1 MKKAFQLPSSENF
14 AEAPSRDA
22 FDKIN
27 TTMRENSSV
36 DLLEYVAKLLLYDD
50 IIRHITTISFGR
62 AIDESQGLVQILRD
76 VLPDLETCI
85 NSAGKD
91 NIGNSNLKM
100 VHKIVN
106 QHQPEKASISKLH
119 RSDEKRLCFEAAFLL
134 LFSNRE
140 EADESKIRTISA
152 FLQRYPEFKDD
163 AMIDIAEQEKLLK
176 FRNMMKLAQIFIP
189 AKNHKEHLMDLVTRL
204 VEGKDQKYVTGSG
217 EKPATRR
224 RVLIYERE
232 GGIRP
237 VPRPPRLNVN
247 NVTATSSSTL
257 PSSSSAATIVLN
269 RDQDRE
275 AGVVLTNA
283 EDKLIINQDQ
293 VRDQITGRKRK
304 DCEKIESL
312 EEIILSHGNEEKKN
326 QDNLLAF
333 KNMPSTM
340 KNSQIIPMA
349 PKLHFIQGCINIKK
363 ELHSQPYSEY
373 YLKDSMLH
381 NNGGHQRYHLLTPQ
395 TETLSSL
402 LNQHDDHNF
411 IEENL
416 KEIKRQEI

>member
-1 MKKAFQLPSSENF
+1 MKKGCHVPSAENF
-14 AEAPSRDA
+14 AEAPSSDA

-50 IIRHITTISFGR
+50 IIRHITTVSFGR
-62 AIDESQGLVQILRD
+62 AVDESQGFVQILRD

-106 QHQPEKASISKLH
+106 QHQPEKSSISKLH

-140 EADESKIRTISA
+140 EADDSKIRTIPA

-163 AMIDIAEQEKLLK
+163 AMIDTAEQDKLLK

-204 VEGKDQKYVTGSG
+204 VEGNDQKYVTGSG

-247 NVTATSSSTL
+247 SVPTTSSSTL
-257 PSSSSAATIVLN
+257 PPSSSAASTVIN

-275 AGVVLTNA
+275 AGTIYVNVEENSY
-283 EDKLIINQDQ
+283 KNQDQ
-293 VRDQITGRKRK
+293 DKISGKKRK

-312 EEIILSHGNEEKKN
+312 EEIIESHGNEEKKN
-326 QDNLLAF
+326 NVNLIAF
-333 KNMPSTM
+333 KNMPAATQ
-340 KNSQIIPMA
+340 NSQIIPMA
-349 PKLHFIQGCINIKK
+349 PKLHFIQGCLNIKM
-363 ELHSQPYSEY
+363 ELQAKPYSEY
-373 YLKDSMLH
+373 YLKDSMPH
-381 NNGGHQRYHLLTPQ
+381 NHGGHQRYHLLTPK

-402 LNQHDDHNF
+402 LNQHDDQNF

-416 KEIKRQEI
+416 K